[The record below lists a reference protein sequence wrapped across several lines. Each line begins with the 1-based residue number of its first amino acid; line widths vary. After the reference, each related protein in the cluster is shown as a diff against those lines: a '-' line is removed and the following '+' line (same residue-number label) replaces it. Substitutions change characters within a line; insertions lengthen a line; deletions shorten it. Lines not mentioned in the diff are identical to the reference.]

1 MIHWFSLNNNK
12 TILAMSQ
19 LSINIKSE
27 LLHLVEK
34 ESDETL
40 LQVIKHI
47 LVQPAR
53 SALVKAK
60 LTIRALQSEEDMQQG
75 RVYTL
80 EKK

>member
-1 MIHWFSLNNNK
+1 
-12 TILAMSQ
+12 MSQ
-19 LSINIKSE
+19 ISIALKSE

-47 LVQPAR
+47 LVQPSR
-53 SALVKAK
+53 SALIKAK

-80 EKK
+80 EKASERLNNRSQ

>member
-1 MIHWFSLNNNK
+1 MIYWFILDNK
-12 TILAMSQ
+12 KQILAMSQ
-19 LSINIKSE
+19 LSIDIKSE

-47 LVQPAR
+47 LMQPSR
-53 SALVKAK
+53 SALIKAK

-80 EKK
+80 GKK

>member
-1 MIHWFSLNNNK
+1 
-12 TILAMSQ
+12 MSQ
-19 LSINIKSE
+19 LSIDIKSE

-47 LVQPAR
+47 LMQPSR
-53 SALVKAK
+53 SALIKAK

-80 EKK
+80 GKK

>member
-1 MIHWFSLNNNK
+1 
-12 TILAMSQ
+12 MSQ
-19 LSINIKSE
+19 FPISIKAE
-27 LLHLVEK
+27 LLHLVEQ

-40 LQVIKHI
+40 LQVIKQL

-60 LTIRALQSEEDMQQG
+60 LTIRALKAEEDIQKG

-80 EKK
+80 EEASARLYNRSQ